1 MTTGMRPPSVPP
13 TRGEVGSP
21 LGRQTKRAR
30 SPPYKGGSRSSGS
43 PYEGV
48 SPFPG
53 REGGQGV
60 RYTEN
65 DAVFS
70 DSDGVRARIVTAC
83 CENVV
88 DTQVFRQG

>member
-1 MTTGMRPPSVPP
+1 MTNKNGYRNET
-13 TRGEVGSP
+13 P
-21 LGRQTKRAR
+21 L
-30 SPPYKGGSRSSGS
+30 SPPYKGGSRSSGLTLRGG
-43 PYEGV
+43 P
-48 SPFPG
+48 PFPG

-70 DSDGVRARIVTAC
+70 DSDGVLARIVTAC
-83 CENVV
+83 RENVV